1 MAGAAGRCRT
11 SSPAYR
17 RAFPM
22 MTYDDYKPLIQ
33 AVMAGETRLLLDE
46 EPVGWA
52 ITRGTVEG
60 ESKFIP
66 MTPTDLRM
74 RVSAGRAMMSY
85 VAATKRLDLF
95 AGVNLNLNFPS
106 MVGTV
111 RVGGRDL
118 AYGYSSG
125 IYTKH
130 VSKFTPIRSLPTQDD
145 IDALGG
151 GTSRPDWDARF
162 ELAIEKCRNENVTLV
177 GGVCQTA
184 LEFGRYLRK
193 RHGVYPKQ
201 WWKTQIMTLGS
212 TPGINTRH
220 AAALKAMYGPA
231 AIREIYGA
239 TEGMFGQQLDDRR
252 AWAPNY
258 DLFFFEVLT
267 RSGVKMLHEMKP
279 GELGSLVVSTPILA
293 RYRIG
298 DTILAVRPPYFRCIG
313 RDSNWWTSLDY
324 YWREFDQPEP
334 GAAVEPCDD
343 RRDLRATRL
352 RPRPLGR
359 RIARVLR
366 EFGRHPL
373 DVLGSS
379 LALLGSEP
387 LLGRHDGDGGDERP
401 LRPKHRRR
409 HRADAQAMFLHV
421 IGHTFLGD
429 PLEFR
434 LNLLPVGQRVLGLH
448 CRAVG

>member
-1 MAGAAGRCRT
+1 VKPKEDHQGENVETVGEQEGKTAPAEGAIEPGGAPGAPPRAAAAGQAAAAEALAEQLRPWHEALADPAHAQETVLRRILGHFAQTTYGADHGAANLAEAGKAAAAGAAEAGRNGG
-11 SSPAYR
+11 SSELIAAYR
-17 RAFPM
+17 RAFPV
-22 MTYDDYKPLIQ
+22 MTYDDYKPLVQ

-66 MTPTDLRM
+66 MTPTDLRR

-106 MVGTV
+106 KVGTI
-111 RVGGRDL
+111 RVGDRDL
-118 AYGYSSG
+118 DYGYSSG

-130 VSKFTPIRSLPTQDD
+130 VSKFTPIRSAPTQDE

-151 GTSRPDWDARF
+151 GTSRRDWDNRF

-220 AAALKAMYGPA
+220 AAALSAMYGPA

-239 TEGMFGQQLDDRR
+239 TEGMFGQQLDDRK
-252 AWAPNY
+252 AWVPNY
-258 DLFFFEVLT
+258 DLFFFEVQA
-267 RSGVKMLHEMKP
+267 RSGIKMLHEMKP
-279 GELGSLVVSTPILA
+279 GELGSLVVTTPILA

-298 DTILAVRPPYFRCIG
+298 DTILAVRPPYYRCIG
-313 RDSNWWTSLDY
+313 RESNWWTSLDY
-324 YWREFDQPEP
+324 HWREFTS
-334 GAAVEPCDD
+334 
-343 RRDLRATRL
+343 LN
-352 RPRPLGR
+352 LGR
-359 RIARVLR
+359 L
-366 EFGRHPL
+366 
-373 DVLGSS
+373 
-379 LALLGSEP
+379 
-387 LLGRHDGDGGDERP
+387 
-401 LRPKHRRR
+401 
-409 HRADAQAMFLHV
+409 
-421 IGHTFLGD
+421 
-429 PLEFR
+429 
-434 LNLLPVGQRVLGLH
+434 
-448 CRAVG
+448 